1 MAFDWF
7 NVAEATAAGA
17 VLADQFAQQALQSAA
32 VGGKPQAQA
41 DKALQELLRRAD
53 SELRG
58 MRMNFFKRA
67 KLANSFKWQLLE
79 KGVERGFADVATQAL
94 VMHLMA
100 SASGAAVATTAPQ
113 PETNSKATGPTN
125 AKRLLAQ
132 GNRSFAQGEY
142 RQALDIYTQ
151 VVKLK
156 PRDAD
161 ARNNL
166 GAALYKLERFS
177 EADEQFRKAIHLRPT
192 YPEALCNLGAVLTWE
207 ANFTEAEV
215 SLRRALKMSPNYLT
229 ARGLLGKALLLQGR
243 TREAK
248 PHFEKA
254 LGKSANDFEALHG
267 MGQIA
272 MMEGRFEEA
281 EQWFNRAMN
290 IEASSRI
297 PTALAALAGLRR
309 MTKGDK
315 AWLERAQRVA
325 ASGIAATEEIAL
337 RFAIGKYQDD
347 VGAYSQAFQ
356 SYERGNE
363 LSRNLAPQFRP
374 EVRIQFVDNLIRAYT
389 RDAIARS
396 EPGASDSKRPVF
408 VVGMPR
414 SGTSLTE
421 QILASHPAAR
431 GAGELDFWNNA
442 GREQAVRHQNAPL
455 IESQK
460 KKLAEGYLRVLAE
473 CSADAQRVIDKAP
486 VNSDYLGMIHSVFP
500 QARIIYMRR
509 DPIDTCLS
517 CYFQPFTQALNFA
530 TDLSDLEQ
538 YYRQHHRLMAHW
550 HEILPA
556 GSILDVPYEELVA
569 DQVKWTARMLEF
581 VGLDW
586 DDRCLD
592 FQNTKRGVATA
603 STWQVRQK
611 IYDSSVQRW
620 RKYEKFVGPLLSLR
634 NLDG

>member
-7 NVAEATAAGA
+7 NVGKATAAG
-17 VLADQFAQQALQSAA
+17 VILADQFAQQALQSAG
-32 VGGKPQAQA
+32 VGGKPQGQA
-41 DKALQELLRRAD
+41 DKVLQDLLRQAD

-79 KGVERGFADVATQAL
+79 KGVERGFADIATQAL

-100 SASGAAVATTAPQ
+100 SASGAAVATTAPP
-113 PETNSKATGPTN
+113 PETSSKDTGPTN

-132 GNRSFAQGEY
+132 GNSSFARGEY
-142 RQALDIYTQ
+142 HQALDIYAR
-151 VVKLK
+151 VVELK

-166 GAALYKLERFS
+166 GAALYKLERFI
-177 EADEQFRKAIHLRPT
+177 EADEQFRKAIQLRPA

-207 ANFTEAEV
+207 GKFAEAEV
-215 SLRRALKMSPNYLT
+215 TLRRALKLRPNYLT
-229 ARGLLGKALLLQGR
+229 ARGLLGKALLPQGR

-248 PHFEKA
+248 PHFEKV

-281 EQWFNRAMN
+281 EQWFNRALN
-290 IEASSRI
+290 IEASYRM

-315 AWLERAQRVA
+315 AWLERAKRVA
-325 ASGIAATEEIAL
+325 GSGISATEESAL
-337 RFAIGKYQDD
+337 HFAIGKYQDD

-356 SYERGNE
+356 SYQRGNE
-363 LSRNLAPQFRP
+363 LSRDLAPQFRP
-374 EVRIQFVDNLIRAYT
+374 EERTQFVDDMIRAYT

-396 EPGASDSKRPVF
+396 GPGASDSKRPVF

-431 GAGELDFWNNA
+431 GAGELDFWSIA
-442 GREQAVRHQNAPL
+442 GREQALRHQNAPL
-455 IESQK
+455 TESQK
-460 KKLAEGYLRVLAE
+460 KKLAEGYLRILAE
-473 CSADAQRVIDKAP
+473 CSANAQRVVDKAP
-486 VNSDYLGMIHSVFP
+486 VNSDHLGMIHSVFP
-500 QARIIYMRR
+500 QARIICMRR
-509 DPIDTCLS
+509 NPIDTCLS
-517 CYFQPFTQALNFA
+517 CYFQPFTQAFNFA

-550 HEILPA
+550 REVLPA

-569 DQVKWTARMLEF
+569 DQVAWTARMLDF
-581 VGLDW
+581 VGLEW

-592 FQNTKRGVATA
+592 FQKTERGVATA

-611 IYDSSVQRW
+611 IYDSSVERW
-620 RKYEKFVGPLLSLR
+620 RKYEKFIGPLLSLQ